1 MGELAARLVCGEEV
15 MVLPARGQGLPA
27 ARRRL
32 FVEDTQIRK
41 FRFVGGALRWP
52 ECHLPAHLTSS
63 VNVGVAVLDLCIGTL
78 IFWRASKPQVCS
90 AQVSRSE
97 LRVGWFQHPSQR
109 FR

>member
-1 MGELAARLVCGEEV
+1 MGLQRRLLEMGARLVCGEEG

-52 ECHLPAHLTSS
+52 VCRLPAHLTSS
-63 VNVGVAVLDLCIGTL
+63 VQIGVAGSCALAIVPSSGALDLKWKDRYCRLGVVQWPT
-78 IFWRASKPQVCS
+78 C
-90 AQVSRSE
+90 
-97 LRVGWFQHPSQR
+97 
-109 FR
+109 